1 MKKDINIKMT
11 LDEYITKAIAELKT
25 FNDDWHKNH
34 EFDAETWPLE
44 MAEGDWID
52 QELAERFS

>member
-1 MKKDINIKMT
+1 MT